1 VLWDIVRNL
10 TQMVPAEDLFLI
22 CNDCIFKF
30 VGKLMQKNVRAER
43 GGGKV
48 AKSKVKGYDHHRRL
62 RGMLKVGGPLKIH
75 FAGVRHGVIM
85 GLVDIFFFVIYIDVS
100 LDMKG
105 FCMKVNVV

>member
-48 AKSKVKGYDHHRRL
+48 AKSKVKIRSSSSTPRNVEGWWTFENPLRRCQTWCDY
-62 RGMLKVGGPLKIH
+62 GIG
-75 FAGVRHGVIM
+75 
-85 GLVDIFFFVIYIDVS
+85 
-100 LDMKG
+100 
-105 FCMKVNVV
+105 